1 MKISNLGLQA
11 FAQTA
16 ITLNITQAA
25 KDLGLTQS
33 ALSQRIAQLEADLE
47 VTLFIRESRGLKL
60 TSAGERLLRFSS
72 LNQKMEEELL
82 LELKGNKDELAGS
95 LRLAGYSSVLRSI
108 LIPALSDFLRRHPKV
123 HIDFQSYEM
132 FELPEILSTARADL
146 IVMDYPWQKKGIQ
159 ELNLGSE
166 EFVVIESAKHN
177 SPHDIYLDHGPLDNA
192 TEEFFKTQAR
202 APKNIRRSFMG
213 DVYGIID
220 GVKMG
225 LGRAVMS
232 RHLVQGNKHVVV
244 VPGFSKYKRQV
255 TLHYFEQPYY
265 PRLMAQVLAEIEK
278 QAPALFVANN
288 S

>member
-11 FAQTA
+11 FSQTA
-16 ITLNITQAA
+16 LTLNITQAA

-33 ALSQRIAQLEADLE
+33 ALSQRIALLEEELE
-47 VTLFIRESRGLKL
+47 TTLFIREARGLKL
-60 TSAGERLLRFSS
+60 TNAGERLLRFSS
-72 LNQKMEEELL
+72 LNQKMEEELI
-82 LELKGNKDELAGS
+82 LELKGNETELAGN
-95 LRLAGYSSVLRSI
+95 LRLGAYSSVLRSI
-108 LIPALSDFLRRHPKV
+108 IIPALVDFLRKNPKV

-132 FELPEILSTARADL
+132 FELPDVLNTAKADL
-146 IVMDYPWQKKGIQ
+146 IVMDYSWQKKGIA
-159 ELNLGSE
+159 ESNLGSE
-166 EFVVIESAKHN
+166 EFVVIK
-177 SPHDIYLDHGPLDNA
+177 SPKYDTPQDLYLDHGPLDNA
-192 TEEFFKTQAR
+192 TEEFFKTQSR

-232 RHLVQGNKHVVV
+232 KHLVQSNRLIEIVSGY
-244 VPGFSKYKRQV
+244 SRYKRPV

-265 PRLMAQVLAEIEK
+265 SRLMTKVIAELEK
-278 QAPALFVANN
+278 QSPALFVADN